1 MDIDQN
7 IVDDEGT
14 GQDEA
19 RETLSAFCE
28 DGFGGDTEK
37 AARALGRPPT
47 EIREMLDGNQ
57 QIDDDLLMKIRGIAK
72 ERGIGVG

>member
-7 IVDDEGT
+7 VVDDEGT

-19 RETLSAFCE
+19 RETLRAFCD
-28 DGFGGDTEK
+28 DGFGGDLEK
-37 AARALGRPPT
+37 AAQALGRT
-47 EIREMLDGNQ
+47 SGEIREMLDGES
-57 QIDDDLLMKIRGIAK
+57 QIDDDLMMKVRGLAK

>member
-19 RETLSAFCE
+19 REMLRAFCE

-37 AARALGRPPT
+37 AAQALGRPT
-47 EIREMLDGNQ
+47 GEIREMLDRESQ
-57 QIDDDLLMKIRGIAK
+57 VDDDLVMKVRGIAK